1 MGYVNKIQIGN
12 SAHLIEPTL
21 YAETGGTAAAIT
33 AAITGFEAIEG
44 VVISLK
50 ITTSNNASATLNV
63 NSGGEKAIYYNAAAI
78 AAGILQEG
86 HVYNFIY
93 LNNSWHLLGDLSV
106 DAKIEIVDMMEG
118 T

>member
-1 MGYVNKIQIGN
+1 MGYINKVQVGN

-33 AAITGFEAIEG
+33 ATITGFEAIEG

-63 NSGGEKAIYYNAAAI
+63 NSGGEKAIYYDATAI
-78 AAGILQEG
+78 AAGVLQEG
-86 HVYNFIY
+86 HIYNFIY
-93 LNNSWHLLGDLSV
+93 SNNSWYLLGDLSADV
-106 DAKIEIVDMMEG
+106 RIEIVDMMEA